1 MLNAELI
8 GARVPSRGEG
18 GEGATEINKR
28 GAVMSYMWIG
38 GLQNRKIGAEQSY
51 ILYSN
56 TIGRQRAKGQG
67 RMYMSG
73 V

>member
-8 GARVPSRGEG
+8 GAGGARGGERGE
-18 GEGATEINKR
+18 EATEINKR
-28 GAVMSYMWIG
+28 GAVMHYMWIEG
-38 GLQNRKIGAEQSY
+38 DAEQENRGRQSY

-56 TIGRQRAKGQG
+56 TTGRQRAKGQG
-67 RMYMSG
+67 RMYTSG